1 LAKLKTIY
9 ICHEC
14 GHSASKWLG
23 QCPSCKEWNTLHE
36 EVVAAK
42 KTSDRK
48 ITVQP
53 ENSSKPVPLNL
64 QNITS
69 ISRERIILDDEEINR
84 VLGGGLVPGSISL
97 IGGHPGI
104 GKSTLLLQLAL
115 TAGGKVLYVSG
126 EESEQ
131 QIRMRAERIGKI
143 RDNCYIY
150 PETDTLEILKQAK
163 ALQPQFIII
172 DSIQTLRSP
181 GIESAPGSV
190 TQVRETTSE
199 LQRYA
204 KLSGI
209 PILVIGHI
217 NKDGA
222 IAGPKILEHIVDVVL
237 QFEGDSNYR
246 YRIIRSIKNRFGSTD
261 EMGIYEM
268 INSGLSIVSNPSAML
283 LNQSELQLS
292 GSSTAAA
299 IESARP
305 IFIETQALVSTAV
318 YGNPQRSSTGFD
330 TRRMNM
336 LLAVLEK
343 RAGFRFGTMD
353 VFLNIAG
360 GIKISDPALDMSICV
375 ALVSSLEDVN
385 ISRKFCFCGEVGLSG
400 ELRAVSR
407 IEQRIQ
413 EADRLGF
420 TDIFVPKP
428 NTKGLDQSR
437 YDIRIHEIRI
447 LGELFSE
454 LLE

>member
-1 LAKLKTIY
+1 MAKLKTIY
-9 ICHEC
+9 ICQNC

-36 EVVAAK
+36 EIVASK
-42 KTSDRK
+42 KTAPTN
-48 ITVQP
+48 ITYKS
-53 ENSSKPVPLNL
+53 ENGSKAVPLNL
-64 QNITS
+64 KNITS
-69 ISRERIILDDEEINR
+69 ISRERITLDDEEINR

-115 TAGGKVLYVSG
+115 TASGKVLYVSG

-143 RDNCYIY
+143 RDNCFIY

-190 TQVRETTSE
+190 TQVRESTSE
-199 LQRYA
+199 LQRFA

-246 YRIIRSIKNRFGSTD
+246 FRILRSIKNRFGSTD

-268 INSGLSIVSNPSAML
+268 INSGLQVVSNPSAML
-283 LNQSELQLS
+283 LNQSDLVLS
-292 GSSTAAA
+292 GSSNAAA

-330 TRRMNM
+330 SRRMNM

-343 RAGFRFGTMD
+343 RAGFRFGAMD

-360 GIKISDPALDMSICV
+360 GIKISDPALDMSVCV
-375 ALVSSLEDVN
+375 AMVSSLEDFN
-385 ISRKFCFCGEVGLSG
+385 ISKKFCFCGEVGLSG
-400 ELRAVSR
+400 EIRAVSR
-407 IEQRIQ
+407 IDQRIQ

-420 TDIFVPKP
+420 TDIYLPQP
-428 NTKGLDQSR
+428 NIKGLDQSR
-437 YDIRIHEIRI
+437 YDIRIHEIRV

-454 LLE
+454 LFG

>member
-1 LAKLKTIY
+1 MAKLKSVF
-9 ICHEC
+9 ICQQC
-14 GHSASKWLG
+14 GHSTSKWLG

-36 EVVAAK
+36 EVISTSK
-42 KTSDRK
+42 KVVSNPSYTPGAEK
-48 ITVQP
+48 
-53 ENSSKPVPLNL
+53 SSPLNL
-64 QNITS
+64 KDVQSLT
-69 ISRERIILDDEEINR
+69 RERIMLEDTELNR
-84 VLGGGLVPGSISL
+84 VLGGGIVPGSISL

-115 TAGGKVLYVSG
+115 QAQGKVLYVSG

-131 QIRMRAERIGKI
+131 QIKLRAERIGTI
-143 RDNCYIY
+143 RDNCFIY
-150 PETDTLEILKQAK
+150 AETDTLDILRQAK
-163 ALQPQFIII
+163 ALQPQFIVI
-172 DSIQTLRSP
+172 DSIQTIRSP
-181 GIESAPGSV
+181 GLESAPGSV
-190 TQVRETTSE
+190 TQVRESTAE
-199 LQRYA
+199 LQRFA
-204 KLSGI
+204 KQTNI

-246 YRIIRSIKNRFGSTD
+246 YRILRSIKNRFGSTD

-268 INSGLSIVSNPSAML
+268 VNSGLRIVSNPSAML
-283 LNQSELQLS
+283 LNQSELVLS

-318 YGNPQRSSTGFD
+318 YGTPQRSSTGFD

-375 ALVSSLEDVN
+375 ALVSSLEDFN
-385 ISRKFCFCGEVGLSG
+385 ISKKMCFCGEVGLSG
-400 ELRAVSR
+400 EIRAVSR

-420 TDIFVPKP
+420 TDLYVPKP
-428 NTKGLDQSR
+428 NMKGLDQSR
-437 YDIRIHEIRI
+437 YNIRIHEIRV

-454 LLE
+454 LFG

>member
-1 LAKLKTIY
+1 MAKLKSLF
-9 ICHEC
+9 ICQNC
-14 GHSASKWLG
+14 GHSTSKWLG

-36 EVVAAK
+36 EIVSTSKSKDK
-42 KTSDRK
+42 KPSYSESNEK
-48 ITVQP
+48 A
-53 ENSSKPVPLNL
+53 VPLNL
-64 QNITS
+64 NEIQS
-69 ISRERIILDDEEINR
+69 LSRERILLMDSELNR

-115 TAGGKVLYVSG
+115 QASGKVLYVSG

-131 QIRMRAERIGKI
+131 QIKLRAERIGKI
-143 RDNCYIY
+143 KDNCFIY

-163 ALQPQFIII
+163 FLKPQLIII

-181 GIESAPGSV
+181 GLESAPGSV
-190 TQVRETTSE
+190 TQVRESTAE
-199 LQRYA
+199 LQRFA
-204 KLSGI
+204 KQTNI

-246 YRIIRSIKNRFGSTD
+246 YRILRSIKNRFGSTD

-268 INSGLSIVSNPSAML
+268 INSGLRIVANPSAML
-283 LNQSELQLS
+283 LNQSDLVLS

-318 YGNPQRSSTGFD
+318 YGTPQRSSTGFD

-343 RAGFRFGTMD
+343 RAGFRFGAMD

-360 GIKISDPALDMSICV
+360 GIRISDPALDMATCV
-375 ALVSSLEDVN
+375 ALVSSLEDMSV
-385 ISRKFCFCGEVGLSG
+385 SKKTCFCGEVGLSG
-400 ELRAVSR
+400 EIRAVSR

-420 TDIFVPKP
+420 TDIYLPKP

-437 YDIRIHEIRI
+437 YSIRIHEIRI

-454 LLE
+454 LFA